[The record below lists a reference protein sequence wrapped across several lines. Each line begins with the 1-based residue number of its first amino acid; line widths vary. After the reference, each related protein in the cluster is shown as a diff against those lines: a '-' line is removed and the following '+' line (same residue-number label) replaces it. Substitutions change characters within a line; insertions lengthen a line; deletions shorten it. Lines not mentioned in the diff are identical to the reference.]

1 MVRPPPNH
9 PATPTSKPKHMRVLA
24 KIDIFHERR
33 TNVELIVKK
42 GLLKNSGKKVKTQG
56 LHSGEEMQ

>member
-1 MVRPPPNH
+1 
-9 PATPTSKPKHMRVLA
+9 MRVLA

-33 TNVELIVKK
+33 TNVERIVKK
-42 GLLKNSGKKVKTQG
+42 GLLKNSGKKFKTQG